1 MKKITISSLISI
13 LFVIIISCSNSTP
26 ICIDICHGNVIAV
39 DNSSLEKLEG
49 FTLAELNTDKIIKF
63 KTIGDVGIT
72 VSHIKEHML
81 IAEPVSVTFYINSEG
96 EHMATIVAD
105 LLPPEKTLN

>member
-1 MKKITISSLISI
+1 MKKITITSLISI
-13 LFVIIISCSNSTP
+13 LFVILISCNNSTP
-26 ICIDICHGNVIAV
+26 ICIDICHGNVIAI

-72 VSHIKEHML
+72 VSFFAKNLMDERARNHTSFVKNQVPLAGRNIGFKFN
-81 IAEPVSVTFYINSEG
+81 ITF
-96 EHMATIVAD
+96 
-105 LLPPEKTLN
+105 

>member
-13 LFVIIISCSNSTP
+13 LFVIIISCNNPTP
-26 ICIDICHGNVIAV
+26 ICIDICHGNVIAI
-39 DNSSLEKLEG
+39 DNSSLEKLDG

-81 IAEPVSVTFYINSEG
+81 IAEPVSVPSTLIQKVN
-96 EHMATIVAD
+96 IWQQ
-105 LLPPEKTLN
+105 LLLICYRQRRH